1 MSTPS
6 LLGRRRF
13 LTQALLA
20 APALAL
26 VGCGGGGGGE
36 EVVPAVSRLWG
47 EALLDAI
54 SSTSLGPPMNARAI
68 ALVFTAAFDAWAC
81 YDAVALGTRLGG
93 TLRRPEGERT
103 QGNKE
108 QAVSYAAYRAL
119 LDLYPSRKESFD
131 SLMVSLG
138 YDPAN
143 TSTDAATATGIGNR
157 CAQALLELRHTDGSN
172 QLHGYADTTG
182 YVPVNSPD
190 TVVNPKYWQQ
200 IRFPTGAAPAYIGPH
215 WGNVTPF
222 ALTSSAA
229 LRPAAPPEFGS
240 TLYKQQLIE
249 VMELTAALTSE
260 QRALVEY
267 WADGPKSVQPPG
279 HWLIFALAVSKRDSH
294 SLDQDIKCLFILGN
308 AVMDAG
314 ISCWECKRFYNTSRP
329 ITAIRALALGN
340 ENWQPAQAAN
350 FLTPPFPEYTS
361 GHSTFSAAAAE
372 VLKRFTGS
380 DAFVYSAGR
389 IAPLAGQWTT
399 FSEAADQAGLSRRYG
414 GIHFEAADLEGR
426 RVGRLV
432 GGLVWEK
439 AQRYIQGTVSTS

>member
-1 MSTPS
+1 M
-6 LLGRRRF
+6 LIIQLGRKSG
-13 LTQALLA
+13 LA
-20 APALAL
+20 
-26 VGCGGGGGGE
+26 
-36 EVVPAVSRLWG
+36 
-47 EALLDAI
+47 
-54 SSTSLGPPMNARAI
+54 
-68 ALVFTAAFDAWAC
+68 
-81 YDAVALGTRLGG
+81 
-93 TLRRPEGERT
+93 
-103 QGNKE
+103 
-108 QAVSYAAYRAL
+108 
-119 LDLYPSRKESFD
+119 
-131 SLMVSLG
+131 
-138 YDPAN
+138 
-143 TSTDAATATGIGNR
+143 
-157 CAQALLELRHTDGSN
+157 
-172 QLHGYADTTG
+172 
-182 YVPVNSPD
+182 
-190 TVVNPKYWQQ
+190 
-200 IRFPTGAAPAYIGPH
+200 
-215 WGNVTPF
+215 
-222 ALTSSAA
+222 
-229 LRPAAPPEFGS
+229 
-240 TLYKQQLIE
+240 
-249 VMELTAALTSE
+249 
-260 QRALVEY
+260 

-380 DAFVYSAGR
+380 DAFAYSAGR